1 MNPKK
6 FASPYGIDPL
16 FHASDE
22 LLITARIGGFT
33 DGLGVPDEVAFGLVP
48 KHLGVYF
55 IFVMGCVGDDEVVR
69 TTLFFIHPLCFD
81 ISASKIGVEV
91 KGEYG
96 RATYRITARNSR
108 PADP

>member
-1 MNPKK
+1 LYLLQAKNLFHVTMNPKK

-48 KHLGVYF
+48 KHLGAYF

-69 TTLFFIHPLCFD
+69 TTLFLSTPC
-81 ISASKIGVEV
+81 AS
-91 KGEYG
+91 
-96 RATYRITARNSR
+96 T
-108 PADP
+108 

>member
-55 IFVMGCVGDDEVVR
+55 IFVMGCLWGAWATMKLLR
-69 TTLFFIHPLCFD
+69 TTRFLSTPCT
-81 ISASKIGVEV
+81 S
-91 KGEYG
+91 
-96 RATYRITARNSR
+96 T
-108 PADP
+108 